1 MREVTFEFPPA
12 GGGTAKYPWDKILNG
27 QTWELVQGE
36 DFEMEPRTFVAH
48 CHGTAKRRNMKV
60 RTHTK
65 QNTIILRAF
74 QDEAA
79 AAAASVVPAAS
90 VGV

>member
-12 GGGTAKYPWDKILNG
+12 GGGTAKYPWDEILNG

-48 CHGTAKRRNMKV
+48 IHGTAKRKGMKV

-65 QNTIILRAF
+65 QNKIIIRAF
-74 QDEAA
+74 QAA
-79 AAAASVVPAAS
+79 AAAVSVAPVTSNIGA
-90 VGV
+90 